1 VGRHLAKQKTLWLG
15 LVVGLGSLYF
25 AFKGIDAQ
33 QIWISIHKIDLS
45 YIAAGAAFILVEFIL
60 RAVRWKLLLEHDA
73 APKIKQLFSVLMIG
87 YFSNNVI
94 PLRWGELV
102 RAHVLGTNYN
112 VNRAHAIATIVIERV
127 FDVLMLLALFGLC
140 ILLYDGFPTWTRRG
154 GLVMGTGALGI
165 ALLLYLCRHQRRSI
179 VSFVRASA
187 KDTRI
192 GERVAAFVDNFGL
205 GLDVLTNIKS
215 IVAALVLSV
224 LIWIMILAATV
235 MVFLAFPLNLSFL
248 AAAFV
253 AVMVGLGMLL
263 PAPPGNIG
271 VFEGFTILALLPFGV
286 EKETALSFS
295 LILHSLELVITTSI
309 GFVCFIREVGSVRTV
324 AVRLWPGPA
333 K

>member
-1 VGRHLAKQKTLWLG
+1 MAKQKTLWLG
-15 LVVGLGSLYF
+15 PLIGLGFLYF
-25 AFKGIDAQ
+25 TFKGIDAR
-33 QIWISIHKIDLS
+33 QIWISIQNIDLS
-45 YIAAGAAFILVEFIL
+45 YIAAGAAFILVQFIL
-60 RAVRWKLLLEHDA
+60 RAVRWKFLLEYDA
-73 APKIKQLFSVLMIG
+73 APKVKQLFSVLMIG

-94 PLRWGELV
+94 PLRLGELV
-102 RAHVLGTNYN
+102 RAQFLGANYH
-112 VNRAHAIATIVIERV
+112 VNRAHAIATIVIERI
-127 FDVLMLLALFGLC
+127 FDVLMLLTLFGLC
-140 ILLYDGFPTWTRRG
+140 ILLYDGFSAWTRRG
-154 GLVMGTGALGI
+154 GLVMGTGVLGVV
-165 ALLLYLCRHQRRSI
+165 LLLYLCRHQRRRI
-179 VSFVRASA
+179 VAFVRSFA

-224 LIWIMILAATV
+224 LIWGMILAATV

-271 VFEGFTILALLPFGV
+271 VFEGFTILALLPFGI
-286 EKETALSFS
+286 EKEAALSFS
-295 LILHSLELVITTSI
+295 LTLHALELVITTSI
-309 GFVCFIREVGSVRTV
+309 GFVCFIREVGFTR
-324 AVRLWPGPA
+324 AAAIKLWPGAA